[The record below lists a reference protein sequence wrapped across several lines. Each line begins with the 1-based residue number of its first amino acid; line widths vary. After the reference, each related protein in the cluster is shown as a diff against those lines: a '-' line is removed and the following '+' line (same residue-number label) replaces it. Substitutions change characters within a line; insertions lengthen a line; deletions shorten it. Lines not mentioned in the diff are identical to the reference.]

1 MLHTRIAR
9 GFTLVELLIVIVII
23 GILATIAI
31 PKFSNSKEQAFLAA
45 MKVDLRNLMTF
56 QEAYLYENSAYTST
70 VPPGYMTTSG
80 VIGPTV
86 TVTPDGWTAVVGH
99 NIGTRT
105 CAIFT
110 GSTSQAPAIQEGVP
124 RCSP

>member
-1 MLHTRIAR
+1 MLHTRFAR

-31 PKFSNSKEQAFLAA
+31 PKFSSSKEQAFLSA

-56 QEAYLYENSAYTST
+56 EESYMFQHQAYTST
-70 VPPGYMTTSG
+70 VPAGYMITSG

-86 TVTPDGWTAVVGH
+86 TVTPDGWTALVSH
-99 NIGTRT
+99 NVSTRT
-105 CAIFT
+105 CAIFA
-110 GSTSQAPAIQEGVP
+110 GSTSLAPATQEGVP
-124 RCSP
+124 KCSQ